1 MKPYTDIEQAINYS
15 YYFSCKQN
23 IHSLLCS
30 SAKKGRRER
39 PRQGEGEARAEEEI
53 DCTLSDFVQKDKL
66 LT

>member
-23 IHSLLCS
+23 IHYLLCS

-39 PRQGEGEARAEEEI
+39 PRQGGGGGQGRGGDRLHI
-53 DCTLSDFVQKDKL
+53 I
-66 LT
+66 